1 MHKSSWKHKFQYFI
15 GISWAQNTPGNSR
28 VCWFFSPVEIESMV
42 KPMALILHSTLWDFF
57 FFKDT
62 VSLCS
67 TDWPRTHY
75 AEQVGGNYRD
85 PPLTVSPALRLR
97 AWFSFGILRLG
108 DAFNLCFPFPLL
120 ASLDFS
126 DPPSPPIGENL
137 LCSEENS
144 CLPQLW
150 LTQEKPPLLP
160 CSYLNSG
167 SNILRNA
174 ESSFSFCFV
183 LFHIFTNKE
192 ILRGTRTS
200 ETVVWAR
207 QRPLKVLM
215 LKWISAFRWA

>member
-1 MHKSSWKHKFQYFI
+1 MSSKHTGKFTSLLIFFPCRNWIY
-15 GISWAQNTPGNSR
+15 GKTNGSNSA
-28 VCWFFSPVEIESMV
+28 FY
-42 KPMALILHSTLWDFF
+42 TLRLFF

-126 DPPSPPIGENL
+126 DPPSPPVGENL

-183 LFHIFTNKE
+183 SYFH
-192 ILRGTRTS
+192 
-200 ETVVWAR
+200 
-207 QRPLKVLM
+207 
-215 LKWISAFRWA
+215 